1 MAIWKMFE
9 ATECDATTALKTSW
23 LAVGVTLIVIAL
35 MVGLCYYRI
44 IPFSHWQE
52 EQRILIRTLGYI
64 TGIVLLP
71 LTNLLRFVLLRL
83 CQTMPLSETQTKITA
98 QTRYAVAISRYFK
111 LNVLTLSLM
120 MMISLLG
127 VGLYSV
133 GDALNTLVILTGM
146 ACLGIYLYRPK
157 ATEFI
162 AIAEE
167 LAEQG
172 K

>member
-1 MAIWKMFE
+1 M
-9 ATECDATTALKTSW
+9 
-23 LAVGVTLIVIAL
+23 VIAL